1 MPKITRKD
9 RRRYKTLPKLSA
21 PAGYVCLIRDV
32 DYGNSFAFLRAQD
45 PSEIDRFRGA
55 WTFKTQLEQIFE
67 ADDAAAA
74 ERELQQR
81 YNPAKSDWFELNAAQ
96 RRELRRLRSLDQTRS
111 QNRQN
116 NRPSRAKG
124 QHRRGLNWASIIVLL
139 LIAYV
144 AVSMALEYREN
155 TSRIPGYVRPSYTP
169 WPTRT
174 PTDAPSN
181 TPTDAPT
188 NTPTDAP
195 SNTPTDAPT
204 DAPTNAPTD
213 TPTDIPTSTPTD
225 TPTDIPTST
234 PTDAPTDIP
243 TSTPTDA
250 PTDLPTDA
258 PADTATATST
268 ATNQPTL
275 TAAATIASPAKYVV
289 DTARNLNANI
299 RACPRTSCS
308 IVASLPA
315 GAPVEV
321 LGSVT
326 GETVFETDIW
336 FEIKLEDGSAYIH
349 SALAEVSPPKQSST
363 SIANLE
369 RYSSPARRYTH
380 SRVNIRTGPGAQYPL
395 VETVPADT
403 ALEIVGKNGDWYLIR
418 HDGREVYIAGWL
430 THDAPLPASHESQ
443 DN

>member
-1 MPKITRKD
+1 MSKITRRD
-9 RRRYKTLPKLSA
+9 HRRYKTLPNLSA

-32 DYGNSFAFLRAQD
+32 DYGNNFAFLRAQD
-45 PSEIDRFRGA
+45 PSEIDRFCGA
-55 WTFKTQLEQIFE
+55 WTFKTQLERIFE

-81 YNPAKSDWFELNAAQ
+81 YNPAKSDWFELNPAQ
-96 RRELRRLRSLDQTRS
+96 RRELRSLRSLDQTRS

-144 AVSMALEYREN
+144 VVSMALEYREN
-155 TSRIPGYVRPSYTP
+155 TSRIPGYARPSYTP

-174 PTDAPSN
+174 PTDAPTN

-188 NTPTDAP
+188 NTPTD
-195 SNTPTDAPT
+195 S
-204 DAPTNAPTD
+204 
-213 TPTDIPTSTPTD
+213 PTD

-234 PTDAPTDIP
+234 PTDAPTDAP
-243 TSTPTDA
+243 TNTPTDKPTDVPTDA
-250 PTDLPTDA
+250 PTNTATDAPTDIPTDAPTNTPTDLPTDA

-268 ATNQPTL
+268 ATNQPSA
-275 TAAATIASPAKYVV
+275 TAAGTDASPAKYVV

-326 GETVFETDIW
+326 GETVFETDVW

-349 SALAEVSPPKQSST
+349 SALAEVSPPTQPSNAN
-363 SIANLE
+363 ANLE
-369 RYSSPARRYTH
+369 RFTSPARRYTR

-403 ALEIVGKNGDWYLIR
+403 ALEIVGKYGDWYMIR
-418 HDGREVYIAGWL
+418 RLGREVYIAGWL
-430 THDAPLPASHESQ
+430 THDAPLPASRETQ